1 MNNATALK
9 EAPIRETITPDG
21 EIVTTFQGGP
31 MDVAMAAGLSAAE
44 IDTQVA
50 IARKHPR
57 SIPKVIKNI
66 RDLATIDEGTAD
78 ACVYSV
84 PRAGKAIEG
93 PSIRF
98 AEIAQSCF
106 GNCRVG
112 ARVVMVDRQEKFV
125 EAEGVFHDLENNS
138 LSLARCRVR
147 LIDRNGKLYND
158 DMILVASAGAQS
170 RARRN
175 AILAGIP
182 KPITNAGYEA
192 ARAIVMGDISTLAN
206 RRADILTAFQRFG
219 VTADQIMA
227 VLGVKKAEQ
236 INAEGVFNLRAA
248 FTALKTGELTV
259 EEWLGP
265 LAGTSKPPEEKPTRA
280 KKAATT
286 EKSADEAPKSES
298 SAAKEGEAQTNTSVA
313 SPSEGNPAAEPKTA
327 SLADAR
333 AMGAKA
339 FKDGKA
345 LRSVPDAWRDDE
357 AFVAH
362 VDSFQEAWRTADKEA
377 TAKK

>member
-1 MNNATALK
+1 MNTAVK
-9 EAPIRETITPDG
+9 EAPRETITPDG
-21 EIVTTFQGGP
+21 EIVHTFQGGD
-31 MDVAMAAGLSAAE
+31 MALAMEAGLSAAQL
-44 IDTQVA
+44 DQQVA
-50 IARKHPR
+50 MAHKRPR
-57 SIPKVIKNI
+57 RIEVVMRNL
-66 RDLATIDEGTAD
+66 RQYATIDQDTAE
-78 ACVYSV
+78 ACMYSV

-98 AEIAQSCF
+98 AEIAQQCF
-106 GNCRVG
+106 GNCRSG
-112 ARVVMVDRQEKFV
+112 ARVVMVDKHEKFV
-125 EAEGVFHDLENNS
+125 EAEGVFHDLETNS
-138 LSLARCRVR
+138 LSLSRCRVR
-147 LIDRNGKLYND
+147 LVDRNGKLYND

-170 RARRN
+170 RAKRN

-182 KPITNAGYEA
+182 KPFTA
-192 ARAIVMGDISTLAN
+192 AAYAAAKEIVMGDTASLAN
-206 RRADILTAFQRFG
+206 RRADMLTAFQRYG

-227 VLGVKKAEQ
+227 LLGVKKPEH
-236 INAEGVFNLRAA
+236 ISAEGVFSLRAA
-248 FTALKTGELTV
+248 FTALKSGELTV
-259 EEWLGP
+259 EEFLGP
-265 LAGTSKPPEEKPTRA
+265 LAGTTKPPEEKPTRA